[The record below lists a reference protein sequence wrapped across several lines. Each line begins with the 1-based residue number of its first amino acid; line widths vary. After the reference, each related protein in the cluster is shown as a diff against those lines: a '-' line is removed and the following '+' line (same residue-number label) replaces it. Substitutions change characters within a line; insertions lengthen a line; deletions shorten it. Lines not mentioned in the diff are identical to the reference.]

1 MVNTKKKIVL
11 LSGAGMSAESGINT
25 FRDADGLWEGHDVMS
40 VASIEGWYQN
50 QPLVLNFYN
59 QRRKQLNQVSPNE
72 GHVALAKAQQCADIS
87 IITQNVDDLHER
99 AGSNNVIHL
108 HGELRKAQSTLYPEY
123 VCPWDGDIQLGDVC
137 PQGAQ
142 LRPFIVWF
150 GEDVPMLNQ
159 AIVQIASADVVIVV
173 GTSMQVYPAANL
185 VSFAPEEAE
194 IFYLDP
200 KPQLNNALKARKN
213 LTVIEQTAAVGLPT
227 LLATILQ

>member
-1 MVNTKKKIVL
+1 MKQSRKKVVL

-40 VASIEGWYQN
+40 VASIEGWNQN
-50 QPLVLNFYN
+50 QSLVLDFYN
-59 QRRKQLNQVSPNE
+59 QRRKQLKEVLPND
-72 GHVALAKAQQCADIS
+72 GHIALAKAQQAADIS

-99 AGSNNVIHL
+99 AGSEHVIHL
-108 HGELRKAQSTLYPEY
+108 HGELKKAQSTLYPEY
-123 VCPWDGDIQLGDVC
+123 ICSWVDDIKLGDAC

-159 AIVQIASADVVIVV
+159 AISQVAAADIVIVV

-185 VSFAPEEAE
+185 VSFAPEKAE

-200 KPQLNNALKARKN
+200 KPQFNNALKAREN